1 MVILYRITK
10 LRLSSTAQ
18 EFAEYVPN
26 MKGMAKVEDSVHD
39 VLRVIQNARI
49 EINGGSLVS
58 HYGNN
63 VTRSHPTL
71 VT

>member
-18 EFAEYVPN
+18 KF
-26 MKGMAKVEDSVHD
+26 EDSVHD